1 MTETCRAH
9 AMHELLAFFMNTR
22 THGNVPGSLAK
33 RGCRLSCRRQRIW
46 QKKNTKVACSMDVP
60 QRRDILLINAFCW
73 CNLGNVKWRCCNCA
87 KDIKFGVTTL
97 TPAQYGL
104 FLCSTKACCDVGRT
118 CIDDT
123 DVYSCSSHA
132 TLTIMCAEK
141 TACIQCKNRPRELC
155 FQMRQEHFALNPP
168 QVGLD
173 CSVFGPEGYVNFAA
187 CIPE

>member
-1 MTETCRAH
+1 MPCMSSSHFSCIH
-9 AMHELLAFFMNTR
+9 ALMATFQAPLQNVAVAFLADGNGFGKGKFMCTR
-22 THGNVPGSLAK
+22 
-33 RGCRLSCRRQRIW
+33 
-46 QKKNTKVACSMDVP
+46 NTKVACSMDVP

-155 FQMRQEHFALNPP
+155 FQMRQEHFALTPP
-168 QVGLD
+168 QVGFD
-173 CSVFGPEGYVNFAA
+173 CSAFGPEGYVNFAA